1 MKYSLVAFVTNHN
14 SFIQTLIPGIVLAL
28 TAVAWG
34 CAGRG
39 HASPEAAS
47 TCDSLRNELRQI
59 AHTAPGLVG
68 IAVITP
74 DGDTITVNNDSIYQM
89 MSVFKLHQA
98 IAVAH
103 TLDTMGVSLDTII
116 SFPRSEMNPDTWSP
130 MLKEHTEQQL
140 NIPVRELLRYTLQQ
154 SDNNASNLMF
164 SRIVSTHD
172 CDRFIREATGINDFS
187 IQYTEQ
193 QMFDNHDLADGN
205 HSSPLACARLIHQLF
220 TDSIISPDKQSALQQ
235 ILLDC
240 QTGLDRIYAPLKDKE
255 GVTLAHKT
263 GSGNRNSSGELMAH
277 NDVGRVML
285 PDGRT
290 YELAVLVRN
299 FNGTEAEAA
308 AVIAK
313 ISAAVYQAFAR

>member
-1 MKYSLVAFVTNHN
+1 MKSTA
-14 SFIQTLIPGIVLAL
+14 TLFLRGIILAL

-39 HASPEAAS
+39 HASPEAADI
-47 TCDSLRNELRQI
+47 CDSLRNELCKI
-59 AHTAPGLVG
+59 AHTAPGQVG

-103 TLDTMGVSLDTII
+103 TLDTII

-130 MLKEHTEQQL
+130 MLKEHPELQL
-140 NIPVRELLRYTLQQ
+140 NITVRDLLRYTLQQ

-187 IQYTEQ
+187 IRYTEQ
-193 QMFDNHDLADGN
+193 QMFDNHDLADDN
-205 HSSPLACARLIHQLF
+205 HSSPLACARLMHKLF
-220 TDSIISPDKQSALQQ
+220 TDSIVSPDKQSALQQ

-240 QTGLDRIYAPLKDKE
+240 RTGLDRIYAPLKDKK

-277 NDVGRVML
+277 NDVGRVTL

-290 YELAVLVRN
+290 YELAVLIRN

-308 AVIAK
+308 VVIAE
-313 ISAAVYQAFAR
+313 ISAAVYQAFTR